1 MNAKTLA
8 GLTAILFAQVAVA
21 ENYRVVQTDGDGVI
35 NPDVEIT
42 DAANVATEDGV
53 SPSSETWCKVPSS
66 DTLFL
71 SEETPDS
78 RSVRFSFPQGGGA
91 ITQYLCKVI
100 GPQRLEM
107 LVRRPTTA
115 ASHSPYTLFVRD
127 PNEFLGAWRAMDQ
140 NMTLVLP
147 GTSSF
152 TPRLARLESHV
163 PLKVEVPETG
173 TSARIGLL
181 RAAYEKEALGGS
193 TVAAKLNGT
202 AAVHG
207 WGSVMK
213 TGAGDLEIEAADG
226 KNERVHVLE
235 GSLTLDGRA
244 EPQVALQS
252 ILDSAWLHLDASRI
266 DTMKTY
272 RDEDGRQC
280 VTNWSNLANGD
291 VKAWFP
297 AQEEFG
303 KMDKDGDL
311 AYQDLH
317 PPFISSVRSPTG
329 LPYMDFGSAR
339 TYNVELTGPMNG
351 MLCMTPCDEV
361 REVFVVRWFTQSD
374 ELSSYNSVV
383 GHMVKYP
390 LHTDGMGSI
399 SSKTAGAATYGGD
412 FTFNGVKANWWDY
425 PADQYTRGWSD
436 AFLFNVATTD
446 NISLNLLGSDRLYN
460 YRTGGCRIGEVLI
473 FTSKLSDAERKA
485 VNSYLMKKWFGNY
498 IDCDIEAVS
507 MHDDTTICVPEGR
520 VARIERLS
528 VGQGVVKKGGGRL
541 EVGELSPADA
551 KLEIQ
556 GGSIQVGAR
565 AATVADDRPA
575 ANPSLWLDAQDVSTL
590 EMAQEGGDCFVSRW
604 NDKSGGD
611 GYASVQAIGEIS
623 NRPRWLKAEGLA
635 TNVVDFGAGVNSAS
649 RVTAAP
655 GGSSWMKFTP
665 SGAHA
670 RSAFLVVRGTGKDV
684 WGNKFDVSSGTW
696 FMASSYFEDP
706 ILQSISYACA
716 EGGTAEWTCDG
727 AVECPYST
735 RNVFLTGNDASVP
748 FYVLSFSASDVMNFD
763 CLASDRGIQ
772 AFGGKQVA
780 EVLVYDRELTL
791 SERRQT
797 EAYLLKR
804 WKAQVH
810 PCVAGVFCEAADSA
824 PIVVSADSDLDVKA
838 VAGGNGNI
846 EKLGAGEAEVLATV
860 ATRTATDP
868 LSYRVA
874 GGALR
879 VNYEYP
885 VQPLFRF
892 DATSDDSYFDT
903 YRVGNYTFVRTWNDA
918 DGRDV
923 SAEFYPCAVSKT
935 NANFATATTAP
946 GVTRRILDCN
956 GWGRAGYHMSK
967 IFWNVREAMAVE
979 ADVNGGRGSQ
989 SLFTSRNELHY
1000 LRSWGVTSGL
1010 LQNYKTSQTMTVGG
1024 YIAIDGEERP
1034 FDYAL
1039 PEGYHVIDFGPTD
1052 DTTIDTIA
1060 LDRESTGGGLL
1071 VGEQLAFA
1079 ENLTSARRAY
1089 MTRYLRNKWFADGDR
1104 AAWTNDIGSVEIE
1117 NGASLTLDG
1126 SDVFGD
1132 LFFAVG
1138 EITGH
1143 GQLVS
1148 SGIPLVGVSRMAS
1161 DVSGALE
1168 LQADVTLAEGAEIG
1182 VAPAAGSP
1190 MSVSGSL
1197 VLPLS
1202 ATVALDL
1209 AGYDDSVVEP
1219 VEVLTAGTL
1228 VNAENVTQ
1236 WQVVV
1241 RNAAHRHRMW
1251 SLCVSGSSVCAVP
1264 TKPGCL
1270 FIVR

>member
-1 MNAKTLA
+1 MNAKTRA
-8 GLTAILFAQVAVA
+8 GLMAILFAQAAVA
-21 ENYRVVQTDGDGVI
+21 ENYHVVQTDGDGVI

-42 DAANVATEDGV
+42 DAANVATEGGV

-78 RSVRFSFPQGGGA
+78 RSVRFSFPHGGGA

-107 LVRRPTTA
+107 LVRRPTTTS
-115 ASHSPYTLFVRD
+115 SHSPYTLFVCD
-127 PNEFLGAWRAMDQ
+127 PNEFLGAWRATEQ

-213 TGAGDLEIEAADG
+213 TGAGNLEIDAADG
-226 KNERVHVLE
+226 KNERVHVLA
-235 GSLTLDGRA
+235 GSLTLDGHEA
-244 EPQVALQS
+244 PQNTLKS
-252 ILDSAWLHLDASRI
+252 ILDSAWLHLDASKV

-272 RDEDGRQC
+272 QDADGRLC
-280 VTNWSNLANGD
+280 VTNWASLSSGGA
-291 VKAWFP
+291 KAWFP
-297 AQEEFG
+297 TEAEFERMSFFG
-303 KMDKDGDL
+303 GL
-311 AYQDLH
+311 THAELH
-317 PPFISSVRSPTG
+317 PPFVSSVKSPTG
-329 LPYMDFGSAR
+329 LSYMDFGSAR
-339 TYNVELTGPMNG
+339 SSNVELTGPLNG
-351 MLCMTPCDEV
+351 MLCMTPCGNV
-361 REVFVVRWFTQSD
+361 REIFVVKWFTQSD
-374 ELSSYNSVV
+374 EESAYNSVI
-383 GHMVKYP
+383 GHTTNYP
-390 LHTDGMGSI
+390 LHTDGLGSI
-399 SSKTAGAATYGGD
+399 ASKTAGAATYDGD
-412 FTFNGVKANWWDY
+412 FTVNGVKANRWDY

-436 AFLFNVATTD
+436 AFLFNVATAGD
-446 NISLNLLGSDRLYN
+446 IGLNLLGTDRLIKG
-460 YRTGGCRIGEVLI
+460 RTGGCRIGEVLI
-473 FTSKLSDAERKA
+473 FTSKLSDADRKT

-498 IDCDIEAVS
+498 IDCDLEAVS
-507 MHDDTTICVPEGR
+507 MHDGTTICVPEGR

-528 VGQGVVKKGGGRL
+528 VGQGIVKKGGGRL

-551 KLEIQ
+551 RLEIQ

-565 AATVADDRPA
+565 AATVADDAPA

-590 EMAQEGGDCFVSRW
+590 EMAHEGGDCFVARW
-604 NDKSGGD
+604 NDKSGGT
-611 GYASVQAIGEIS
+611 GYASVQNIGEVA
-623 NRPRWLKAEGLA
+623 NRPRWLKVEGLA
-635 TNVVDFGAGVNSAS
+635 TNVVDFGAGVNYTSQ
-649 RVTAAP
+649 VTAAP

-670 RSAFLVVRGTGKDV
+670 RSAFLVVRGTGKNV

-696 FMASSYFEDP
+696 FMTSSYFEDP
-706 ILQSISYACA
+706 VLQSISYACA
-716 EGGTAEWTCDG
+716 DGGTAEWTCDG
-727 AVECPYST
+727 AVECPYAT
-735 RNVFLTGNDASVP
+735 RQGFLTGSDASVP

-791 SERRQT
+791 LERRQT

-810 PCVAGVFCEAADSA
+810 PCVAGVVCEAADSA

-860 ATRTATDP
+860 ATRTAADP

-879 VNYEYP
+879 VNYDYP

-903 YRVGNYTFVRTWNDA
+903 YSVGNYTFVRTWNDA
-918 DGRDV
+918 DGRGV

-946 GVTRRILDCN
+946 GVTRRILDCS

-967 IFWNVREAMAVE
+967 IFRNVREAMAVE
-979 ADVNGGRGSQ
+979 ADVNAGRGAQ
-989 SLFTSRNELHY
+989 SLFTSRNDLHY
-1000 LRSWGVTSGL
+1000 LRSWDVLSGL

-1024 YIAIDGEERP
+1024 YIAIDGVERSY
-1034 FDYAL
+1034 DYAL
-1039 PEGYHVIDFGPTD
+1039 PAGYHVIDFGPTG

-1071 VGEQLAFA
+1071 VGEQLAFSETLNA
-1079 ENLTSARRAY
+1079 ARRAY

-1104 AAWTNDIGSVEIE
+1104 AEWTNDVGSVAIE

-1126 SDVFGD
+1126 ADIFGD
-1132 LFFAVG
+1132 LVFAVG

-1148 SGIPLVGVSRMAS
+1148 SGIPLVGVSKMTS

-1168 LQADVTLAEGAEIG
+1168 LQADVTLVEGAEIG
-1182 VAPAAGSP
+1182 VAPAVGSP

-1202 ATVALDL
+1202 ATVELDL
-1209 AGYDDSVVEP
+1209 AGYDDGVVEP

-1241 RNAAHRHRMW
+1241 KNAKHRRTW
-1251 SLCVSGSSVCAVP
+1251 SLCASGSSVCAVP
-1264 TKPGCL
+1264 TKSGLL